1 MNGPIRTAGLAALLA
16 LSLVLVPSC
25 GSEPD
30 ADGAGAGTGVETPDS
45 ADSADSGSAATTAQ
59 TTDATTPP
67 APPADANRFAP
78 GGAISDA
85 DLAKYHVSMACTI
98 DGADVGTMTFAMWTE
113 SAPITTRNFLRLCD
127 EGFYDGIIFHRILRD
142 FMVQGGD
149 PTGTGMGSSPHG
161 TIQAEFS
168 DAPERA
174 HGYGVLSMARGG
186 QDVNSASCQFFLCCD
201 ESPSVWGLDN
211 QYTSFGRITSGVE
224 TLETIADVPIVP
236 DSRGEPSKPT
246 QNVVIS
252 KATVVEAAAPTGE
265 TIARP
270 EEEVDLGGEPDR
282 IVVQHVLISFRG
294 CGLPDVTRTKE
305 EAETLAKEILEQAR
319 GGADMGALVR
329 ENSDD
334 PVPET
339 DETPGYYGIMNDGV
353 RDRAEEKKTFMA
365 RNEFRKTMEAL
376 QLEVRAGKL
385 TQAEYQEQGMALQS
399 AMMDGQ
405 YMPRTG
411 LVPAFGDVG
420 FTLKVGEVGLA
431 TFNAETSPFGFHIIK
446 RLE

>member
-1 MNGPIRTAGLAALLA
+1 MNGPIRTAGLAALLT
-16 LSLVLVPSC
+16 LSIVLTPGC

-30 ADGAGAGTGVETPDS
+30 ADSAGTSTGVETPDS
-45 ADSADSGSAATTAQ
+45 ADSGSADSTAAS
-59 TTDATTPP
+59 TDATTPP

-98 DGADVGTMTFAMWTE
+98 DGEDVGTMTFAMWTE

-127 EGFYDGIIFHRILRD
+127 EGFYDGIGFHRILRD

-161 TIQAEFS
+161 TILAEFS

-236 DSRGEPSKPT
+236 DPRGEPSKPT
-246 QNVVIS
+246 QEVVIS

-282 IVVQHVLISFRG
+282 IVVQHVLISFQG
-294 CGLPDVTRTKE
+294 CGIPGVTRTKE
-305 EAETLAKEILEQAR
+305 EAEVLANEILEQVR
-319 GGADMGALVR
+319 GGADMDALVR
-329 ENSDD
+329 EKSDD

-339 DETPGYYGIMNDGV
+339 DETPGHYGLMNKGV
-353 RDRAEEKKTFMA
+353 RDRAEERKTFMA
-365 RNEFRKTMEAL
+365 QNEFRKTIEAL

-385 TQAEYQEQGMALQS
+385 TQAEYQKQGTALQS

-431 TFNAETSPFGFHIIK
+431 TFDAEKSPFGFHIIK